1 MLVVTHILEKEN
13 LNCLNEKSLG
23 ESRGLGC
30 GPSSVT
36 NLVLWGAVFHSLRW
50 GGGLYSDPLPIGPSG
65 LASVSL

>member
-50 GGGLYSDPLPIGPSG
+50 GGFIQ
-65 LASVSL
+65 